1 MERKET
7 NEKLKAVRA
16 QLEDA
21 AAQVGEIVNA
31 APYRYGSRVS
41 YVIDRITQAVED
53 INACLEYPPVSWEVT
68 EDETTVTV
76 TDEFTRLGFRF
87 EKGDRLA
94 LYRFAVLHPR
104 GALSTAEGMETLDR
118 VREEFL
124 KYARTNYRDQFQE
137 MPAPRSR

>member
-1 MERKET
+1 MERKVT
-7 NEKLKAVRA
+7 NAQLEAVRA

-21 AAQVGEIVNA
+21 AAKVGEIVNA

-41 YVIDRITQAVED
+41 YVIDRITQAIDE
-53 INACLEYPPVSWEVT
+53 INACLEYPPVSWTVT
-68 EDETTVTV
+68 EDENTVTV

-94 LYRFAVLHPR
+94 LYRLTVLHPR

-118 VREEFL
+118 VRAEFL
-124 KYARTNYRDQFQE
+124 KYAATNYPDQFGKQ
-137 MPAPRSR
+137 